1 MNKTNNN
8 LDLQITSTIIFILCS
23 IVSLSISLN
32 ERNNNK
38 FYNEKE
44 AIYISYYNRIIILLA
59 VLISLYVSY
68 KNLEERKTD
77 REIYK
82 SKLLVFTN
90 TLIVISAIIVLYV
103 SYLNKKENT
112 LTAADSQN
120 TLI

>member
-82 SKLLVFTN
+82 SKLLVTN